1 MRYEIQYVFHM
12 NYIILFIKFQQ
23 LFQKYPMVNLIK
35 TMSVRYSRQSQD
47 YSIKKKKS
55 YTEVQD

>member
-1 MRYEIQYVFHM
+1 
-12 NYIILFIKFQQ
+12 
-23 LFQKYPMVNLIK
+23 MVNLIK